1 MMRDFSDTVIGFCGL
16 MLAMVPQYLEV
27 IDASVKIAAGLG
39 GLALLYL
46 SIEHKRLLIKKE
58 KQTNKNDEKDN

>member
-1 MMRDFSDTVIGFCGL
+1 MMRDFTDTIIGFCGL
-16 MLAMVPQYLEV
+16 MLAMIPQYLEV
-27 IDASVKIAAGLG
+27 IDFSVKITAGLG

-58 KQTNKNDEKDN
+58 KQNNKKDEKDN

>member
-1 MMRDFSDTVIGFCGL
+1 
-16 MLAMVPQYLEV
+16 MLAMIPQYLEV
-27 IDASVKIAAGLG
+27 IDFSVKITAGLG

-58 KQTNKNDEKDN
+58 KQNNKKDEKDN